1 MEGEK
6 ARKRRQDRHGL
17 STMKR
22 AIDRLGARAIPGNTK
37 LAYALKKWRQDLIE
51 DLGGEASVSVQ
62 QRTIIEFAST
72 ARLMISSVDAWIVN
86 QPSMLTRERKIM
98 PVVMQRQVLVDSLVR
113 LLSTLGLERREKP
126 VRSLEEILNGDNTH
140 GSDEE
145 TAT

>member
-1 MEGEK
+1 M
-6 ARKRRQDRHGL
+6 
-17 STMKR
+17 
-22 AIDRLGARAIPGNTK
+22 
-37 LAYALKKWRQDLIE
+37 IE

-72 ARLMISSVDAWIVN
+72 TRLMISSVDAWIVN

-98 PVVMQRQVLVDSLVR
+98 PVVMQRQTLVDSLAR